1 MAHIKR
7 NNEYFF
13 ITYVVVKILTG
24 LFSYPK
30 RNLRKLI
37 RNGDFKEAIELGNNL
52 EEKYSQDHDFLFIM
66 GSMFYILED
75 PKMTLHYVNRVLE
88 INEHDVD
95 ALSLKLRVHQH
106 LKENDTVIECCKKIL
121 SVNSDNY
128 EVKDILNELEG

>member
-1 MAHIKR
+1 
-7 NNEYFF
+7 
-13 ITYVVVKILTG
+13 VVVKILTG

-37 RNGDFKEAIELGNNL
+37 RNGDFKEAIEFGNNL

-75 PKMTLHYVNRVLE
+75 PKMTLHYIDRVLE
-88 INEHDVD
+88 ISEYDVD

-106 LKENDTVIECCKKIL
+106 LKENSVVIECCKKIL
-121 SVNSDNY
+121 SVKPDNY
-128 EVKDILNELEG
+128 EVKDILTELEG

>member
-106 LKENDTVIECCKKIL
+106 LKENDIVIECCKKIL